1 MSEFVRELAKKNW
14 YWDVAIFS
22 NEDSYKNT
30 DNSIL
35 EINLSRFLDK
45 INCNKDMFVENVQ
58 FVKDEK
64 FTTVFVIY
72 KYLLTEDELKKSNIG
87 RRKYFE
93 RDVKRCK
100 EQANLEEI
108 TSGFPNEISKNLW
121 TLRAIV
127 DEGSWAFGVRT
138 DIHPPTLMAVERGDR
153 EITDEMLRAIKKR
166 FPSISIKTFT
176 NGEREDF

>member
-1 MSEFVRELAKKNW
+1 MET
-14 YWDVAIFS
+14 FS
-22 NEDSYKNT
+22 NKDSYRNT

-45 INCNKDMFVENVQ
+45 INCNKDIFVENVQ

-72 KYLLTEDELKKSNIG
+72 KFLRTEDELKEANMR
-87 RRKYFE
+87 RRKLFE

-100 EQANLEEI
+100 EQANLKEI
-108 TSGFPNEISKNLW
+108 TAGFPNKISKNLW
-121 TLRAIV
+121 TLRAIL
-127 DEGSWAFGVRT
+127 DEGPWEFGVKT
-138 DIHPPTLMAVERGDR
+138 DIHPPTLKAVERGDR